1 MAPTSGRKDSLVLS
15 FKNLSVSVR
24 PNNSAPRHTPKGTE
38 DTDSP
43 KGLYMNIRSSTVP
56 NSQKVQTA
64 QISMYWLMNYRKQQM
79 LPVCAKRSMEQLNCL
94 PFPLQNLPIKES
106 CKDMRTCM
114 TKNHIR

>member
-56 NSQKVQTA
+56 NSQKVQIA
-64 QISMYWLMNYRKQQM
+64 QISMYWLMNKQNVEYLFNGILYSQ
-79 LPVCAKRSMEQLNCL
+79 
-94 PFPLQNLPIKES
+94 
-106 CKDMRTCM
+106 
-114 TKNHIR
+114 KNE